1 MKILAFLVAFLFC
14 IAFVLMFIG
23 SRADNFSIKKM
34 CSQLSS
40 AFSIIALLLCAY
52 GGMSVTLS
60 SVASASEGKFK
71 AVTNNEVRYF
81 NKCKKEN
88 GHIFVLQIQMERRLW
103 MIFGKMREQ
112 NE

>member
-40 AFSIIALLLCAY
+40 AFAIIALLLCAY

-88 GHIFVLQIQMERRLW
+88 GHNICTADSDGEVVVDDFW
-103 MIFGKMREQ
+103 K
-112 NE
+112 NEGTK

>member
-23 SRADNFSIKKM
+23 SRADDLSVKEAFGK
-34 CSQLSS
+34 LSS
-40 AFSIIALLLCAY
+40 TIAVVALLIGAY
-52 GGMSVTLS
+52 GGASVTLS

-81 NKCKKEN
+81 NKCNICTADSDGEAVVDDFWK
-88 GHIFVLQIQMERRLW
+88 
-103 MIFGKMREQ
+103 
-112 NE
+112 NEGTK